1 MRPVLSV
8 LLIAALAACTG
19 DLPTGPAAGSGRL
32 AFVTNRNAGQWD
44 IYVMNPNGSGVA
56 QLDPSLASDLWP
68 SWSPDG
74 KRIVYQSDRTVKPG
88 PPDTV
93 ITGIDTT
100 ITPRSVAFYN
110 LYGINAD
117 GTGFQRLAADTTND
131 IQPAW
136 SPDGTKIAF
145 STDRVAGDYEVYVMQ
160 ADGTN
165 PVRLTNSP
173 GEDGQPA
180 WSPDGSKLAFATT
193 RDAPLDSLHPEIYVM
208 SAVDGSGPVNLTR
221 NTAADIEPA
230 WSPDGA
236 KIAFASDRSG
246 QFEIWVMNANGTSP
260 ARLTHG
266 SAPAEFPAWS
276 PDGTKIA
283 YDSDGHIWIM
293 YADGSQP
300 TQVTSKLYSDV
311 IPRWRPTP

>member
-1 MRPVLSV
+1 MRSALSV
-8 LLIAALAACTG
+8 LLIAALATCKAE
-19 DLPTGPAAGSGRL
+19 LPSGPAAGSGRL
-32 AFVTNRNAGQWD
+32 AFATKRNADQWD
-44 IYVMNPNGSGVA
+44 IYLMNPNGSGVA
-56 QLDPSLASDLWP
+56 QLDPSLANDLWP

-100 ITPRSVAFYN
+100 ISYPPVAFYN
-110 LYGINAD
+110 LYVINAD
-117 GTGFQRLAADTTND
+117 GTGLTRLVTDTTND
-131 IQPAW
+131 IEPAW
-136 SPDGTKIAF
+136 STDGTKIAF
-145 STDRVAGDYEVYVMQ
+145 STNRDAGDYEVYVMH

-193 RDAPLDSLHPEIYVM
+193 RDAPTDSLHPEIYVM
-208 SAVDGSGPVNLTR
+208 SALDGSGPVNLTR
-221 NTAADIEPA
+221 NAAADIEPA
-230 WSPDGA
+230 WSPDGT

-246 QFEIWVMNANGTSP
+246 QFEIWVMNANGANP
-260 ARLTHG
+260 VRLTN
-266 SAPAEFPAWS
+266 SAAPAEFPAWS
-276 PDGTKIA
+276 PDGSKIA
-283 YDSDGHIWIM
+283 YDSDGHIWVM

-300 TQVTSKLYSDV
+300 TQITSKLYVDA

>member
-1 MRPVLSV
+1 VRIALSV
-8 LLIAALAACTG
+8 LLIAALAACKG
-19 DLPTGPAAGSGRL
+19 ELPSGPAAGSGRL
-32 AFVTNRNAGQWD
+32 AFATNRNGGQWD
-44 IYVMNPNGSGVA
+44 IYLMNQNGTGVA
-56 QLDPSLASDLWP
+56 QLDSSFANDLWP

-74 KRIVYQSDRTVKPG
+74 KRIVYQSQRGVKPG

-93 ITGIDTT
+93 ISGIDTM
-100 ITPRSVAFYN
+100 ITRPLVAFYN
-110 LYGINAD
+110 LSVINAD
-117 GTGFQRLAADTTND
+117 GTGLQRLATDASSD
-131 IQPAW
+131 IEPAW

-145 STDRVAGDYEVYVMQ
+145 STDRDAGDYEVYVMH

-193 RDAPLDSLHPEIYVM
+193 RDAPTDSLHPEIYVM
-208 SAVDGSGPVNLTR
+208 SAVDGSGPVNLTLDA
-221 NTAADIEPA
+221 AADLEPA
-230 WSPDGA
+230 WSPDGT

-246 QFEIWVMNANGTSP
+246 QFEIWVMNANGTNP
-260 ARLTHG
+260 VRLTHG
-266 SAPAEFPAWS
+266 SKPAELPAWS

-300 TQVTSKLYSDV
+300 TQITSKSYYDV

>member
-1 MRPVLSV
+1 VRTALFV
-8 LLIAALAACTG
+8 LLIAALTACKG
-19 DLPTGPAAGSGRL
+19 ELPSGPAAGSGRL
-32 AFVTNRNAGQWD
+32 AYATNRSSGQWD
-44 IYVMNPNGSGVA
+44 IYLMNQDGTGVA
-56 QLDPSLASDLWP
+56 QLDPSLANDLWP

-88 PPDTV
+88 PPDTI

-100 ITPRSVAFYN
+100 ITYSPVAYYN
-110 LYGINAD
+110 LYVINAD
-117 GTGFQRLAADTTND
+117 GTGVQRLAPNTTND

-136 SPDGTKIAF
+136 SPDGTRIAF
-145 STDRVAGDYEVYVMQ
+145 STDRDAGDYEVYVMH

-193 RDAPLDSLHPEIYVM
+193 RDAPTDSLHPEIYVM
-208 SAVDGSGPVNLTR
+208 SALDGSGPVNLTR
-221 NTAADIEPA
+221 NAAADIEPA
-230 WSPDGA
+230 WSPDGT

-246 QFEIWVMNANGTSP
+246 QFEIWVMSANGTNP
-260 ARLTHG
+260 VRLTN
-266 SAPAEFPAWS
+266 SAAPAEFPAWS

-283 YDSDGHIWIM
+283 YDSDGHVWIM

-300 TQVTSKLYSDV
+300 TQITSKSYYDV

>member
-1 MRPVLSV
+1 MSV
-8 LLIAALAACTG
+8 LLLATLAACNG
-19 DLPTGPAAGSGRL
+19 ELPSGPAAGSGRL
-32 AFVTNRNAGQWD
+32 AFATNRNSGQWD
-44 IYVMNPNGSGVA
+44 IYLMNQNGTGVA
-56 QLDPSLASDLWP
+56 QLDPSLANDLWP

-74 KRIVYQSDRTVKPG
+74 KRIVYQSDRTLKPG

-100 ITPRSVAFYN
+100 ITYPPVAFYN
-110 LYGINAD
+110 LYVINTD
-117 GTGFQRLAADTTND
+117 GTGVQRLAPDTTND

-145 STDRVAGDYEVYVMQ
+145 STDRDAGDYEVYVMH

-193 RDAPLDSLHPEIYVM
+193 RDAPTDSLHPEIYVM
-208 SAVDGSGPVNLTR
+208 SALDGSGPANLTR
-221 NTAADIEPA
+221 NAAADIEPA
-230 WSPDGA
+230 WSPDGT

-246 QFEIWVMNANGTSP
+246 QFEIWVMNANGTNP
-260 ARLTHG
+260 VRLTN
-266 SAPAEFPAWS
+266 SAAPAEFPAWS

-300 TQVTSKLYSDV
+300 TQVTSKVYSDV